1 MCLDVVAQWRAV
13 DEFHREVRQRPG
25 VSVRRTDFV
34 NLRDAGV
41 LQPGQGIRFAL
52 ETALQFRRRQA
63 GLDDFQGDDAMRP
76 LLFGLVHHAHTAFA
90 HQLQY
95 AIASD
100 SCGNTRQRRVK
111 GTGAQPRGRLQPDR
125 CVEDPGALG
134 GVGEQSLDFVANA
147 FVGTGPSQ
155 EGSPLIG
162 RLLER
167 QVTEFFDCVPVLGRH
182 GEWCGDSQYTRRH
195 TMAERGDVTQLL
207 AQIRGGDEQAAEQ
220 LVPLVY
226 KELRKIAAAMMRR
239 ERPDHTLQPT
249 AVVHEAFIRLMD
261 GEQARFE
268 NRAHFFAI
276 AARSMRRVLVDY
288 ARQRLADKRGG
299 DARKVELEDDIALT
313 PEQSADVLGLDEA
326 LGRLERLDAR
336 QAQIV
341 EMHYFA
347 GNPVAEIAEVC
358 QISERTVKR
367 ELQTAR
373 LFLKQ
378 QLQSLE

>member
-1 MCLDVVAQWRAV
+1 
-13 DEFHREVRQRPG
+13 
-25 VSVRRTDFV
+25 
-34 NLRDAGV
+34 
-41 LQPGQGIRFAL
+41 
-52 ETALQFRRRQA
+52 
-63 GLDDFQGDDAMRP
+63 
-76 LLFGLVHHAHTAFA
+76 
-90 HQLQY
+90 
-95 AIASD
+95 
-100 SCGNTRQRRVK
+100 
-111 GTGAQPRGRLQPDR
+111 
-125 CVEDPGALG
+125 
-134 GVGEQSLDFVANA
+134 
-147 FVGTGPSQ
+147 
-155 EGSPLIG
+155 
-162 RLLER
+162 
-167 QVTEFFDCVPVLGRH
+167 
-182 GEWCGDSQYTRRH
+182 
-195 TMAERGDVTQLL
+195 
-207 AQIRGGDEQAAEQ
+207 
-220 LVPLVY
+220 
-226 KELRKIAAAMMRR
+226 
-239 ERPDHTLQPT
+239 
-249 AVVHEAFIRLMD
+249 MD

>member
-1 MCLDVVAQWRAV
+1 
-13 DEFHREVRQRPG
+13 
-25 VSVRRTDFV
+25 
-34 NLRDAGV
+34 
-41 LQPGQGIRFAL
+41 
-52 ETALQFRRRQA
+52 
-63 GLDDFQGDDAMRP
+63 
-76 LLFGLVHHAHTAFA
+76 
-90 HQLQY
+90 
-95 AIASD
+95 
-100 SCGNTRQRRVK
+100 
-111 GTGAQPRGRLQPDR
+111 
-125 CVEDPGALG
+125 
-134 GVGEQSLDFVANA
+134 
-147 FVGTGPSQ
+147 
-155 EGSPLIG
+155 
-162 RLLER
+162 
-167 QVTEFFDCVPVLGRH
+167 
-182 GEWCGDSQYTRRH
+182 
-195 TMAERGDVTQLL
+195 MAERGDVTQLL
-207 AQIRGGDEQAAEQ
+207 AQIRGGDERAAEQ

-249 AVVHEAFIRLMD
+249 AVVHEAFIRLI
-261 GEQARFE
+261 GGGQARFE

-276 AARSMRRVLVDY
+276 AARSMRRVLVDH

-313 PEQSADVLGLDEA
+313 PEQSAEVLGLDEA

-378 QLQSLE
+378 QLQSSE